1 MLSPIIYPC
10 ICYIYLNPILLFTFL
25 YIRMVFSIYLYV
37 FSEMQ
42 EMMDWFCKDKSP
54 TIRDLQLSGRKL
66 CISDLLSPCEVMS
79 IPGEAVDAD
88 LTVLKRFF
96 SDDAWNKLLMLCKR
110 INFNLTYFLLSNLEN
125 RESMRIFR
133 NVDCVLANHKKV

>member
-1 MLSPIIYPC
+1 
-10 ICYIYLNPILLFTFL
+10 
-25 YIRMVFSIYLYV
+25 
-37 FSEMQ
+37 MQ

-79 IPGEAVDAD
+79 IPGEVVDAD

-96 SDDAWNKLLMLCKR
+96 SDDAWNKLLCCV
-110 INFNLTYFLLSNLEN
+110 
-125 RESMRIFR
+125 RESTLISPTFY
-133 NVDCVLANHKKV
+133 CQT

>member
-1 MLSPIIYPC
+1 
-10 ICYIYLNPILLFTFL
+10 
-25 YIRMVFSIYLYV
+25 
-37 FSEMQ
+37 MQ

-96 SDDAWNKLLMLCKR
+96 SDDAWDKLLMLCKR

-125 RESMRIFR
+125 RESMKIFR
-133 NVDCVLANHKKV
+133 NVDCALANHKKV

>member
-1 MLSPIIYPC
+1 
-10 ICYIYLNPILLFTFL
+10 
-25 YIRMVFSIYLYV
+25 
-37 FSEMQ
+37 MQ

-88 LTVLKRFF
+88 LTVLTTPENTITYHN
-96 SDDAWNKLLMLCKR
+96 ALCLSPQ
-110 INFNLTYFLLSNLEN
+110 NF
-125 RESMRIFR
+125 
-133 NVDCVLANHKKV
+133 A

>member
-1 MLSPIIYPC
+1 
-10 ICYIYLNPILLFTFL
+10 
-25 YIRMVFSIYLYV
+25 MVFSICLYV
-37 FSEMQ
+37 FLEMQ
-42 EMMDWFCKDKSP
+42 EMIDWFCKDKSL

-96 SDDAWNKLLMLCKR
+96 SDDAWNKLLLCKR
-110 INFNLTYFLLSNLEN
+110 MSFNFTYFLLSNLEN
-125 RESMRIFR
+125 RESLKSFR